1 MAAYRFVFS
10 FLSMQFPV
18 WIVVKLKQSQFF
30 TLSFPLP
37 EFGKSATTATI
48 LPTETMMD
56 RAFGW
61 VVVAPFF
68 RW

>member
-37 EFGKSATTATI
+37 EFGKSATTATT
-48 LPTETMMD
+48 LPTETIMD

-61 VVVAPFF
+61 VVAALFF

>member
-1 MAAYRFVFS
+1 M
-10 FLSMQFPV
+10 
-18 WIVVKLKQSQFF
+18 VKLKQSQFF

-37 EFGKSATTATI
+37 EFGKSATTATT
-48 LPTETMMD
+48 LPTEIMMD

-61 VVVAPFF
+61 VAAALFF